1 VVAPKVAP
9 LGYLSDQE
17 TKVDLLNNEAIAKT
31 IVRLIEETV
40 DSAVTI
46 GVHGD
51 WGAGKS
57 SVLEMVEKAFPDEG
71 DVLCLKF
78 SGWQFQGFEDA
89 KIALIEGVVNGL
101 IEKRSLT
108 TKAADEVKRIL
119 KSVDWL
125 KVAKKGGGL
134 ALTAA
139 FTGGIPLVGLDDLV
153 GAAIAGVKNALTD
166 KDAREAA
173 IKQIEEFKKEKSDES
188 TSKSVP
194 KEIKEF
200 RAAYKEL
207 IKKAGI
213 KRLVVLIDDL
223 DRCLPQTA
231 IETLEAIRLFV
242 LWDKTAFIV
251 GADEGMI
258 EIAVRDH
265 FKNLPEIDAASNN
278 ARESG
283 QNYTRSYLEKLLQVP
298 FRIPA
303 LGETE
308 TGIYVTLL
316 LLGRAL
322 GEESPEFAKLL
333 TLGRAALS
341 KPWEGKGIDHDA
353 IKAAVGER
361 FAEVVDALNLA
372 DRVSPVLAAGTKG
385 NPRQIKRFLNALALR
400 LAVAQER
407 GFGNAIE
414 QPHLAKVMLAEM
426 FLHSTVFDHI
436 ATTAASS
443 EDGICPEIALIE
455 KVAAGGTDST
465 QARGEENASSEATN
479 SVIDEWKTRPDVM
492 RWAAV
497 KPDLGAISLKPYL
510 FVIKDRKNYLGSAA
524 PLPPKLA
531 AVLEKLLG
539 GDMSAKSA
547 LGDVR
552 GLNLAE
558 AVLLFDALRR
568 KVREVS
574 NFELRPVAMA
584 GIAVLVEAHPSLQG
598 RYVDILETLPPDRV
612 GLWVASGH
620 AFVTEAAPKARIE
633 ALREKWKKAT
643 KNPLLRTELE
653 PKKPARGGRG
663 HGNV

>member
-1 VVAPKVAP
+1 VAAPKVAP

-31 IVRLIEETV
+31 IVRLIDETV

-119 KSVDWL
+119 KSVEWL

-134 ALTAA
+134 ALTA
-139 FTGGIPLVGLDDLV
+139 FTGIPLVGLDDLV
-153 GAAIAGVKNALTD
+153 GSAVEHMKNLAMD

-173 IKQIEEFKKEKSDES
+173 IKSIEDFKREKDDEPAGR
-188 TSKSVP
+188 SVP
-194 KEIKEF
+194 TEIREF
-200 RAAYKEL
+200 REAYKDL
-207 IKKAGI
+207 IKKASI
-213 KRLVVLIDDL
+213 RRLVVLIDDL

-242 LWDKTAFIV
+242 MWDKTAFIV

-265 FKNLPEIDAASNN
+265 FKNLPEIDAVPNN
-278 ARESG
+278 TRESG

-322 GEESPEFAKLL
+322 GEESPEFVKLL

-361 FAEVVDALNLA
+361 FIEIVDALNLA

-443 EDGICPEIALIE
+443 EDGICREIALIE
-455 KVAAGGTDST
+455 KVAAVGTDPT
-465 QARGEENASSEATN
+465 QTRREEDAAPEATN
-479 SVIDEWKTRPDVM
+479 SVVDEWKTRPDVM

-552 GLNLAE
+552 DLSVVE

-568 KVREVS
+568 KVREAS

-584 GIAVLVEAHPSLQG
+584 GIAILVEAHPSLQG
-598 RYVDILETLPPDRV
+598 RYVDILEALPPDRV

-620 AFVTEAAPKARIE
+620 AFVTEAAPKARMDT
-633 ALREKWKKAT
+633 LREKWKKAT
-643 KNPLLRTELE
+643 KNQLLRTELE
-653 PKKPARGGRG
+653 PKKPARRGRG